1 MVGGKLRQ
9 GMIYVGMAVLF
20 LVLAWMF
27 LSIGLAPL
35 GATRVFRLGIDLVF
49 LLASLTGY
57 ILLSTDRREED
68 HVITRIK
75 ELFLILYMVFSFS
88 MVSTFSSGS
97 PRFGS
102 LSFVSLSL
110 SFLGAVV
117 LNWYFFR
124 YIVSSMN
131 LESKAIRICLYLSD
145 ATSSV
150 FSVFLVLNLITRYFF
165 QMDDAGYL
173 VHHIG
178 YYSMFSIPAA
188 LYYVV
193 SIFAV
198 YRMDMEKKKKYLAI
212 LYFLF
217 PAGGLLVGTVY
228 HSVTVPCA
236 CGLLVFLLMYTSLSN
251 RRGEDVIVTE
261 EKLVETVQKE
271 KDTEQKILLS
281 QIQPHFIFNT
291 LSVIAALTKKSPEL
305 ASQVTKDFAAYLNDN
320 LNVISDNPVVP
331 FSQELAHV
339 EKYVN
344 IQKVRFGE
352 ELTVLYDIGPRE
364 FPVPSL
370 SIQPLVE
377 YAIIHGIIRGK
388 QEAGTVK
395 VSTREDSEN
404 YLIVIEDDGI
414 GFDPDKVEHN
424 DGRVHVGFANSRERI
439 QSLVHGRLEVSSVLG
454 QGTVMTICIPKKE
467 VPNG

>member
-1 MVGGKLRQ
+1 
-9 GMIYVGMAVLF
+9 MAALFFVL
-20 LVLAWMF
+20 VWMF
-27 LSIGLAPL
+27 VSVGLSPL

-49 LLASLTGY
+49 MLASLSGY
-57 ILLSTDRREED
+57 ILLSTDWREED
-68 HVITRIK
+68 HVFTRFK
-75 ELFLILYMVFSFS
+75 NLFLILYLVFSFS
-88 MVSTFSSGS
+88 MVSTFSNGS

-110 SFLGAVV
+110 SFLGAVF

-124 YIVSSMN
+124 YIVSSLK
-131 LESKAIRICLYLSD
+131 LETKVIRLCLYLSD
-145 ATSSV
+145 ITSSV
-150 FSVFLVLNLITRYFF
+150 FFVFLVLNLITRYFF
-165 QMDDAGYL
+165 QMDDSGYL
-173 VHHIG
+173 VRHIE

-193 SIFAV
+193 GILVV
-198 YRMDMEKKKKYLAI
+198 YRMDMEKKKKYLTI

-217 PAGGLLVGTVY
+217 PAAGLLVGTVY

-236 CGLLVFLLMYTSLSN
+236 CGLLVFLLMYTGLSN

-261 EKLVETVQKE
+261 EKLVETEQKE

-305 ASQVTKDFAAYLNDN
+305 ASQVTKDFAAYLDDN
-320 LNVISDNPVVP
+320 LNVISDNPVVL
-331 FSQELAHV
+331 FSKELAHV

-352 ELTVLYDIGPRE
+352 DLTVLYDIGPRE

-377 YAIIHGIIRGK
+377 NAIIHGIIRGK

-395 VSTREDSEN
+395 LSTREDNEN

-424 DGRVHVGFANSRERI
+424 DGRVHVGLANSRERI
-439 QSLVHGRLEVSSVLG
+439 QNLVHGRLEVSSVLG
-454 QGTVMTICIPKKE
+454 QGTVITIYISKTE
-467 VPNG
+467 VLNG